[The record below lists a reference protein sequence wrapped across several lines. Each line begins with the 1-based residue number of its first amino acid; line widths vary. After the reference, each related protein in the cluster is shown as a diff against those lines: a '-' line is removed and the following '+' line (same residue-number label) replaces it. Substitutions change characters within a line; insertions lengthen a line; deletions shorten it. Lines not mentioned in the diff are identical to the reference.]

1 MTSTPLTWWFPFLF
15 SLKPR
20 TTSPIAMNVDST
32 NDIHEKAR
40 LAWISEQALL
50 SAFLAI
56 SVYHEDVSVLFPDRV
71 GVRTKQ
77 FGIQVGE
84 LGVVCQVVQVAA
96 E

>member
-1 MTSTPLTWWFPFLF
+1 MASTLLTWWFPFLF

-20 TTSPIAMNVDST
+20 TTSPMAMNVDST

-56 SVYHEDVSVLFPDRV
+56 SAHNEDVSALFPDRT
-71 GVRTKQ
+71 GIRTEQ

-84 LGVVCQVVQVAA
+84 LGVIGQVVQVAA